1 MCQPRRHHVVQ
12 APKFRLPFRSLAPK
26 SSDDALEE
34 HLGIEPSYLG
44 SQTISN
50 GRGDLIATFRVHLPS
65 NMSSSKAEDVNDI
78 NPFQVSDDV
87 ESSSSQRPSLDT
99 NSTKA
104 DASSTR
110 PPPSHQHD
118 DPMTASTS
126 ASVSSLQR
134 QSSSRSHHPVPAPEL
149 DMSTLTIIDAQKTT
163 DHVGASSFI
172 VYVIRT
178 GSTEAKRRY
187 SEFEALRSAL
197 VKLHPTLIVPP
208 IPDKHSISDYAV
220 KQSKAKEDATIIAR
234 RKRML
239 QSFLRRC
246 AAHPTLKESEVLR
259 KFLDSRWSWHEI
271 STTPPVSA
279 LPKSNL
285 KAPAANP
292 ADPEASPAY
301 ASLPL
306 PTSSSTQLRNPSQ
319 RFLDSEAF
327 TNRFASHLSGS
338 LEKANRR
345 VARRWA
351 DSSGDFAELGVVL
364 NSFSLSESGQLA
376 TAIERTGQAADSTCL
391 SIGGLLQDWEQSF
404 TEPLHEY
411 VQFATV
417 LQKLLKWRHLKHL
430 QFELAQDTLEAKKLK
445 LDELERI
452 EAEATRLERALE
464 TGGRSLT
471 SGTSAG
477 RGSGAG
483 AWDSHTR
490 GKSSI
495 YGSAVED
502 DGDSR
507 SESGGHRSAGGPPP
521 GTNAGWTDGIGAS
534 SSSETA
540 ADGTDSGAT
549 SNNLHRSSA
558 SLSAGSHRSDS
569 RDRHRGSGS
578 GSGGYGFLSA
588 ITSSFSSMLDVDP
601 ESTRR
606 REISRLR
613 EEILSLDEAMK
624 LTSADL
630 KYATQAIQADLD
642 RFQREKVRDF
652 KEWMLNSARMH
663 REFCRVNLENWQ
675 EAQDEINKIDG
686 SPTSQRSGQSSKT
699 TWPSKTMP
707 ESSLVRKEGR
717 GGVGS
722 NSPPSSSPASR
733 PAFGVA
739 GSGGSGFGA
748 PDATGS
754 NGGW

>member
-1 MCQPRRHHVVQ
+1 
-12 APKFRLPFRSLAPK
+12 
-26 SSDDALEE
+26 
-34 HLGIEPSYLG
+34 
-44 SQTISN
+44 
-50 GRGDLIATFRVHLPS
+50 
-65 NMSSSKAEDVNDI
+65 MSSSTPNRGGTDDDL
-78 NPFQVSDDV
+78 NPFQIPDDMDHDG
-87 ESSSSQRPSLDT
+87 SADQQRADRTDAEDT
-99 NSTKA
+99 AETA
-104 DASSTR
+104 TITSTR
-110 PPPSHQHD
+110 PPSYHEQEDRPF
-118 DPMTASTS
+118 ASTS
-126 ASVSSLQR
+126 SLDTPVRTPSSAQPS
-134 QSSSRSHHPVPAPEL
+134 QSHTPMSAPNI
-149 DMSTLTIIDAQKTT
+149 DMSTVTIVDAQKTT

-178 GSTEAKRRY
+178 GSSEAKRRY

-208 IPDKHSISDYAV
+208 IPDKHTLSDYAV

-246 AAHPTLKESEVLR
+246 AAHSEIRESEVLR

-271 STTPPVSA
+271 STTPPISV

-292 ADPEASPAY
+292 AAQDASPAY

-306 PTSSSTQLRNPSQ
+306 PSSSSAQLRNPSQ

-338 LEKANRR
+338 VEKANRR

-364 NSFSLSESGQLA
+364 NSFSLSETGQLA
-376 TAIERTGQAADSTCL
+376 TAIERTGQASDSTCL
-391 SIGGLLQDWEQSF
+391 SIGGLLQDWEQSS

-411 VQFATV
+411 VQFAGV

-471 SGTSAG
+471 SGIGAG
-477 RGSGAG
+477 RGAG
-483 AWDSHTR
+483 ASAGSGPGSASWDSHPRTK
-490 GKSSI
+490 GSI
-495 YGSAVED
+495 YGSAVEND
-502 DGDSR
+502 DEESIPGR
-507 SESGGHRSAGGPPP
+507 ASESSNTYGSSGGVTSHSAG
-521 GTNAGWTDGIGAS
+521 WSDGIGANS
-534 SSSETA
+534 SSTNGS
-540 ADGTDSGAT
+540 ADGASRATDSVA
-549 SNNLHRSSA
+549 SA
-558 SLSAGSHRSDS
+558 QSQGSSLSSPRASS
-569 RDRHRGSGS
+569 RDRHRSAGSS
-578 GSGGYGFLSA
+578 GGGGGGGGYGLLSA

-613 EEILSLDEAMK
+613 EEILSLDEAVK
-624 LTSADL
+624 LTASDL
-630 KYATQAIQADLD
+630 KHATQAIQADLD
-642 RFQREKVRDF
+642 RFQRDKVRDF

-663 REFCRVNLENWQ
+663 REFCKVNLANWT
-675 EAQDEINKIDG
+675 EAKEEIDRIDA
-686 SPTSQRSGQSSKT
+686 SSSGPHRQPQS
-699 TWPSKTMP
+699 WPSRTIP
-707 ESSLVRKEGR
+707 ESSLTRSEQAKAAA
-717 GGVGS
+717 S
-722 NSPPSSSPASR
+722 SSSSPPAPSSR
-733 PAFGVA
+733 PTFGSA
-739 GSGGSGFGA
+739 GGGSG
-748 PDATGS
+748 S
-754 NGGW
+754 W